1 MIQRRDIII
10 YHGSMHQ
17 IKGRANC
24 GEISECTRFHSAGEI
39 KDRGMLVEAI
49 PVDVEELVPQQHR
62 QQSQS
67 EFNYCRVVLHLLFS
81 LS

>member
-1 MIQRRDIII
+1 
-10 YHGSMHQ
+10 
-17 IKGRANC
+17 
-24 GEISECTRFHSAGEI
+24 
-39 KDRGMLVEAI
+39 MLVEAI